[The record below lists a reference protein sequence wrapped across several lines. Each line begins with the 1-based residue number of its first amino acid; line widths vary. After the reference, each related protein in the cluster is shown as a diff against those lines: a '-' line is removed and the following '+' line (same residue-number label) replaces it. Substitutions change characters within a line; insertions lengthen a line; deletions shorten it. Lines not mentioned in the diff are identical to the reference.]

1 MEQIALIP
9 VPLAALQAAM
19 ADVLKTALSEY
30 QKATPPPP
38 AVTEP
43 DTLLTRRQVAQI
55 IGVSLPTLHNMT
67 KAGKLTGY
75 RFGHVV
81 RYKLGE
87 VEKALKVIPSRN
99 LKNG

>member
-9 VPLAALQAAM
+9 VPLAALKETLT
-19 ADVLKTALSEY
+19 DVLKTALSEY
-30 QKATPPPP
+30 QKAAAPPP

-43 DTLLTRRQVAQI
+43 DTLLTRQQVAEM
-55 IGVSLPTLHNMT
+55 IGVSLPTIHNMT

-87 VEKALKVIPSRN
+87 VENALKVIPSRN
-99 LKNG
+99 LQNG